1 MATKTTSKTA
11 TRKPAPKTSSAKS
24 AVARKLATASP
35 SRGGPA
41 TAKAKI
47 VPKKKAEP
55 EKKPAPAPAKAQLSP
70 KTPSKPAAAA
80 KSAPSVS
87 LIDKTKTPKESKDG
101 EVKTKSA
108 FLPPISKILP
118 TLEPPAPAKTEAPV
132 AAKAEPVEPKAVV
145 TATDGAVAPPEAE
158 VEPQNIIHIKPPI
171 IVKELAA
178 QLGLKP
184 HQLIAELMGFNVF
197 ANINQ
202 TVEPDIASKI
212 AENHGFVLEK
222 ERREKGGGVHKVE
235 QVVVAPPPPIIEKKE
250 EL

>member
-11 TRKPAPKTSSAKS
+11 TRKPAPKTSGAKS

-41 TAKAKI
+41 AAKAKI

-55 EKKPAPAPAKAQLSP
+55 APAPAKAQPSP

-132 AAKAEPVEPKAVV
+132 AAKAEPVQVEPKA
-145 TATDGAVAPPEAE
+145 
-158 VEPQNIIHIKPPI
+158 
-171 IVKELAA
+171 
-178 QLGLKP
+178 
-184 HQLIAELMGFNVF
+184 
-197 ANINQ
+197 
-202 TVEPDIASKI
+202 
-212 AENHGFVLEK
+212 
-222 ERREKGGGVHKVE
+222 
-235 QVVVAPPPPIIEKKE
+235 
-250 EL
+250 